1 MIIARR
7 KKINRIIYASSSSV
21 YSKDDASKSSET
33 QSNLKPESKY
43 GASKLSNE
51 VFATNQAKKNNT
63 AFVGLRFFSVYGPY
77 GRPDMAYY
85 RFTKSLF
92 NNEELTLNNSG
103 LMARDMTYI
112 DDVIDGIMG
121 AINYVM
127 RNDSISKNE
136 IFNLG
141 NDEPVKTVD
150 MLKMLELK
158 LNKIAKIKHESTSN
172 EAEHTHADI
181 SKAKKLL
188 GYNPLTDLDKGLS
201 NFIEWYKNYER

>member
-1 MIIARR
+1 
-7 KKINRIIYASSSSV
+7 
-21 YSKDDASKSSET
+21 
-33 QSNLKPESKY
+33 
-43 GASKLSNE
+43 
-51 VFATNQAKKNNT
+51 
-63 AFVGLRFFSVYGPY
+63 
-77 GRPDMAYY
+77 
-85 RFTKSLF
+85 
-92 NNEELTLNNSG
+92 
-103 LMARDMTYI
+103 
-112 DDVIDGIMG
+112 
-121 AINYVM
+121 M

-141 NDEPVKTVD
+141 NDKPVKTVD

-158 LNKIAKIKHESTSN
+158 LKKIAKIKYERTSN